1 MLKRKNY
8 WMLFIILLLALTSLS
23 PTIELDT
30 GIGSRPPHQLQNP
43 LAGTDTGEQEIPTL
57 VIQVTLSGDEFREL
71 TRISNNY
78 TLSTG
83 VQVTLSNTP
92 TNQSLDELKEELTT
106 GANPDIVMTAGRNI
120 PDLAT
125 RGYLLPVDVY
135 RSVPGS
141 APLTAL
147 IPQMQW
153 NGYDWG
159 VPLDVDP
166 YVLVYSKSRLSEL
179 GMTQAPRSLEQWNLL
194 LGSLLADNSKP
205 QYLLSMD
212 SLEPYGYSLLLESMG
227 LSLEEVTDE
236 ALIWT
241 EQARSYFY
249 LTGKTNTQVWE
260 MLGDGTL
267 ALAAVPVSEW
277 RRHGNSTMGAEAP
290 AAAGNGQS
298 YEAMDSRFFAL
309 PAESGNP
316 EAAVDWLGYMTSS
329 TAQLEWL
336 RSTERLPALDE
347 LYRSGAADI
356 PWLPFDPGVLLA
368 DEAAAGAS
376 TQDEQNRAAAVSQFL
391 TGKLDTAGYKALI
404 SGERL
409 E

>member
-8 WMLFIILLLALTSLS
+8 WMLFIILMLALTSLS
-23 PTIELDT
+23 PSIELDT
-30 GIGSRPPHQLQNP
+30 GIGSNPQHQPLNP
-43 LAGTDTGEQEIPTL
+43 LTRTDSGEQEIPVL
-57 VIQVTLSGDEFREL
+57 NIRVSLSGEEFQEL

-83 VQVTLSNTP
+83 VQVLLSNTP
-92 TNQSLDELKEELTT
+92 ADESLDALKEELTT
-106 GANPDIVMTAGRNI
+106 GASPDIVMTAGRNI
-120 PDLAT
+120 PALAT

-166 YVLVYSKSRLSEL
+166 YVLVYSKTRLSEL
-179 GMTQAPRSLEQWNLL
+179 GLEQAPRGLEQWTTL
-194 LGSLLADNSKP
+194 LGRLLEDTGKDR
-205 QYLLSMD
+205 YLLSMD
-212 SLEPYGYSLLLESMG
+212 SQNPYGYSLLLESMG
-227 LSLEEVTDE
+227 LSLEELSDE
-236 ALIWT
+236 ALVWT

-249 LTGKTNTQVWE
+249 LTGKTSTAIWD
-260 MLGDGTL
+260 MLDDGTL

-277 RRHGNSTMGAEAP
+277 RRHGNATMAAEAP
-290 AAAGNGQS
+290 AETGNGQA

-329 TAQLEWL
+329 AAQLEWL

-347 LYRSGAADI
+347 LYRSGLPRI
-356 PWLPFDPGVLLA
+356 TWLPFRTSVLLA
-368 DEAAAGAS
+368 DETAASALSGDGEAI
-376 TQDEQNRAAAVSQFL
+376 AAAVSQLL
-391 TGKLDTAGYKALI
+391 TGKLDAAGFKERI
-404 SGERL
+404 SGDSL